1 MSLAPKT
8 RLGPYEI
15 LAPLGAGGMGEVYRA
30 RDTRLGRD
38 VAVKV
43 LPQHLSL
50 NPEVRAR
57 FEREAQT
64 VSALN
69 HPHIC
74 TLFDVGREGD
84 TDFLVME
91 LIEGETL
98 AARLERGALPAGEVT
113 KLGAQIA
120 DALSRA
126 HRAGVVHRDLKP
138 GNIMLTKSGAKL
150 LDFGLARAAD
160 PATTGSPPSDSMLSA
175 SPTVGHPLTAEG
187 TIVGTT
193 QYMAPEQLEGR
204 EADARSD
211 VWSLGCVLYEMATG
225 RRPFEGASR
234 ASLIA
239 AILEREPAPM
249 TSVRPTT
256 PPALDRLVQAC
267 MAKDPDDRLQSAQ
280 DVKLQLE
287 WMRGDSTASGGSPAA
302 PARGRRK
309 ATGWIVAASLAVGLV
324 AAFLVGRQIT
334 SGRNS
339 TGTMEFQRRTY
350 RNQTIFSARFLRDAR
365 TLVLSAALTGNRP
378 RLFVLRA
385 DSPEPQTIGPEDVH
399 LLAVS
404 SRGELAV
411 LTHARFTGHHRLFEG
426 TLSRMPLEGA
436 APRELMSGVR
446 EADWSPDGEEL
457 AVIHEVAGKDRLE
470 YPVGTVLHESGG
482 YLSDIRVS
490 PKGDAIA
497 FMEHPSRWDDR
508 GSVNV
513 VGLRGPARVLAD
525 GYSAMEGLA
534 WSASGQSVLFSAT
547 VNGSEFVVQEV
558 DRSGKI
564 HARSRDVGLVVIHDI
579 APDGTWAVTRDEIP
593 TRLSFRASGA
603 KEDVD
608 LSWLDSALQP
618 SLSGDGKTLALT
630 DQSIMAGAGYSA
642 IVRSTSG
649 GPIVRLGEG
658 VAEQLSPDGKSVV
671 AIVLSSPPHIVSY
684 PVGTGTPTRLDQGTF
699 ENISCVRWMPDG
711 ARLLVCGNEPGK
723 ATQSFLVDP
732 ASKRT
737 TTVGPEGAWE
747 GFPAPDGTRFAV
759 RSQDGW
765 LLCSVSGTPPPRPI
779 PTMTAVDELIRWSPD
794 ASAVFCFPR
803 GDVPAKVDRI
813 DLASGRRETV
823 AVVGDRDQA
832 GLVSVLAV
840 TMADDQKTMAFG
852 TWYYTST
859 LYTVD
864 FSR

>member
-1 MSLAPKT
+1 VSLAPGT

-43 LPQHLSL
+43 LPQHLSS
-50 NPEVRAR
+50 NPDVRAR
-57 FEREAQT
+57 FEREAKT

-74 TLFDVGREGD
+74 TLHDVGRDGD

-98 AARLERGALPAGEVT
+98 AARLGRGALPAGEVV
-113 KLGAQIA
+113 KLGAQLA

-150 LDFGLARAAD
+150 LDFGLARATRPAVSEPPPPD
-160 PATTGSPPSDSMLSA
+160 PALSA
-175 SPTVGHPLTAEG
+175 SPTAGHPLTAEG
-187 TIVGTT
+187 TIVGTI

-225 RRPFEGASR
+225 LRAFEGQSR

-239 AILEREPAPM
+239 AILEHEPVLM
-249 TSVRPTT
+249 TSVRPGT

-267 MAKDPDDRLQSAQ
+267 LSKDPDDRVQSAQ
-280 DVKLQLE
+280 DVRLQLE
-287 WMRGDSTASGGSPAA
+287 WMRADSSASSGPPSGSG
-302 PARGRRK
+302 RGRRRG
-309 ATGWIVAASLAVGLV
+309 AGWMIAALVAAAVV
-324 AAFLVGRQIT
+324 SAFLVGHQ
-334 SGRNS
+334 SAPGRNDTRS
-339 TGTMEFQRRTY
+339 MEFQRRTY
-350 RNQTIFSARFLRDAR
+350 RNQAIFSARFVQDSR
-365 TLVLSAALTGNRP
+365 TLVLSAAVTGNRP
-378 RLFVLRA
+378 RLYVLRA
-385 DSPEPQTIGPEDVH
+385 DTPEPQPIGPEDVH

-411 LTHARFTGHHRLFEG
+411 LAHARFTGHHRLFEG

-436 APRELMSGVR
+436 APRELMEGVR
-446 EADWSPDGEEL
+446 EADWSPDGENL

-470 YPVGTVLHESGG
+470 YPVGNVRYESAG
-482 YLSDIRVS
+482 YLSNVRVS
-490 PKGDAIA
+490 PRGDAIA

-508 GSVNV
+508 GSVNMV
-513 VGLRGPARVLAD
+513 DLKGHSRVLAD
-525 GYSAMEGLA
+525 GYSAMQGLA
-534 WSASGQSVLFSAT
+534 WSGAGRTVLFSAT
-547 VNGSEFVVQEV
+547 VNGSEYVVQEA
-558 DRSGKI
+558 DRSGRI
-564 HARSRDVGLVVIHDI
+564 RAWSRNVGLVVIHDV
-579 APDGTWAVTRDEIP
+579 APDGTWAVTRDDIP
-593 TRLSFRASGA
+593 TRLSFRAAGA

-608 LSWLDSALQP
+608 VSWLDSAYQP
-618 SLSGDGKTLALT
+618 ALSGDGKTLALT
-630 DQSIMAGAGYSA
+630 DQSILAGANYSA
-642 IVRSTSG
+642 VVRSTSG
-649 GPIVRLGEG
+649 GAIVRLGDG

-671 AIVLSSPPHIVSY
+671 AVVPSSPPRIMSY
-684 PVGTGTPTRLDQGTF
+684 PLGAGAPIRLDPGGF
-699 ENISCVRWMPDG
+699 ENLSCVRWMPDG
-711 ARLLVCGNEPGK
+711 KRLLVCGNQPRK
-723 ATQSFLVDP
+723 PSRSFLLDP
-732 ASKRT
+732 SSRRAVE
-737 TTVGPEGAWE
+737 VGPEGAWE
-747 GFPAPDGTRFAV
+747 GFPAPDGNRFAA

-765 LLCSVSGTPPPRPI
+765 LMCGLSGSPKPRPI
-779 PTMTAVDELIRWSPD
+779 PTMTPIDELIRWSPD
-794 ASAVFCFPR
+794 GSALYCFPR
-803 GDVPAKVDRI
+803 GNVPSNVDRI

-832 GLVSVLAV
+832 GLVSVLSV
-840 TMADDQKTMAFG
+840 TMADDLKTLVYG
-852 TWYYTST
+852 TWYFTST
-859 LYTVD
+859 LFTVD